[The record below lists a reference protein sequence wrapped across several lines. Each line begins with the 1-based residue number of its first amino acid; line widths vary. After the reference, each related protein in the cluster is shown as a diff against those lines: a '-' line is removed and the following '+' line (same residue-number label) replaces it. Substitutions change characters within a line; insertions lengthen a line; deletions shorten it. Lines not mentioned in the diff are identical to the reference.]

1 MTAPVP
7 SDDEDQEESVEPR
20 QRDDGKFECN
30 HACKDKTKCKHLWSA
45 YILLSLLTI
54 DEADQSKTHSCR
66 EGLDKPPRKPP
77 ANKKRKVS
85 NPSRSNSFDTPST
98 SNKKRIPMAAS
109 SGVTLVQDAQGRVVT
124 KTKSK
129 SATDQS
135 KPHNVPADEEEDDFE
150 LPTPDQLVSGDYQ
163 KQSKITKKHLQ
174 KKKVVVSNPS
184 PPSPDAFASSTNNAD
199 QLFVPR
205 LPPPHVVK
213 KRDPTTSKST
223 LAMNRSSKVSL
234 KEFDSSS
241 EEDELDEPIG
251 KRQDVGGS
259 DGGKGKGKE
268 KEKETEREEE
278 EEPLF
283 RSPSTSDQDFFAAI
297 DLATLSGGHDAGGG
311 NAMPGAE
318 DDLELDTALAL
329 AKSFEHPSSGSRV
342 DVEHGNGVG
351 SAEKEEGGMASSE
364 AGTSEK
370 KGAGGRGAV
379 EEEQEDDGFEAWL
392 AGNVVIQD

>member
-1 MTAPVP
+1 
-7 SDDEDQEESVEPR
+7 
-20 QRDDGKFECN
+20 
-30 HACKDKTKCKHLWSA
+30 
-45 YILLSLLTI
+45 
-54 DEADQSKTHSCR
+54 
-66 EGLDKPPRKPP
+66 
-77 ANKKRKVS
+77 
-85 NPSRSNSFDTPST
+85 
-98 SNKKRIPMAAS
+98 MAAS
-109 SGVTLVQDAQGRVVT
+109 SGVTLVQDAQGRVITKT
-124 KTKSK
+124 KTKSV
-129 SATDQS
+129 TDQS
-135 KPHNVPADEEEDDFE
+135 KPQNVSADDEEDEFE

-184 PPSPDAFASSTNNAD
+184 PPSPDSFASSTNNAN
-199 QLFVPR
+199 QLSVPR
-205 LPPPHVVK
+205 LPPPHVFK

-251 KRQDVGGS
+251 NRQDVGGS

-283 RSPSTSDQDFFAAI
+283 RSPSTSDRDFFAAI
-297 DLATLSGGHDAGGG
+297 DLTALSGGHDAGGG
-311 NAMPGAE
+311 NAIPGDE
-318 DDLELDTALAL
+318 DELELDTALAL
-329 AKSFEHPSSGSRV
+329 AKSFEDVSSGSQA
-342 DVEHGNGVG
+342 DADHGNGIG
-351 SAEKEEGGMASSE
+351 FGEKEEDSMASSE

-370 KGAGGRGAV
+370 KGAGGSVAV